1 MSTTA
6 TGAKYVFGK
15 TVALGFDEAI
25 KRVTEELAKEG
36 FGVLTEID
44 VKATLKKKLGIDVA
58 PYRILGACNPP
69 AAATTRCRAPTSRH
83 EGEPGPRCSTSTS
96 AAPTWCPTWSTRSRA
111 IAAQEQACSSASP
124 RRARA
129 WARSRRRRSWS
140 TTPRRFARFQAAQG
154 ELTGR
159 AVAAAGGGG
168 ELSAAQVR
176 CQNFRDLQAQLE
188 GTENRITVAR
198 NRYIKAVQ
206 AYNVT
211 VRQFPSNLTAMVF
224 GYKTKPNFTRRERAR
239 DIEGAQSRLRPEGQ
253 VIRALLILLLALPAW
268 AQVAVPQL
276 TARVTDLTGT
286 LTKEQ
291 TASLEQRL
299 QSFEARKGSQI
310 AVLMVPT
317 TAPEAIE
324 QYALR
329 VAERWKIGRKKVD
342 DGAILVVAKNDRALR
357 IEVGYGLEGALN
369 DATASRII
377 REAIVP
383 RFREGD
389 FYGGINA
396 GVDRML
402 RVIDG
407 EPLPEP
413 ASPAPQV
420 GGGLGQSLPILLVL
434 AVVGGGLLR
443 RMLGKTVGSVV
454 TGGAVGTVAWFL
466 VGAVSIAVLAGIL
479 AFIFTLVGGGA
490 GRRYYGGFPGGLG
503 GGGFG
508 GGGFRGG
515 GGSFGGG
522 GASGRW

>member
-1 MSTTA
+1 
-6 TGAKYVFGK
+6 
-15 TVALGFDEAI
+15 
-25 KRVTEELAKEG
+25 
-36 FGVLTEID
+36 
-44 VKATLKKKLGIDVA
+44 
-58 PYRILGACNPP
+58 
-69 AAATTRCRAPTSRH
+69 
-83 EGEPGPRCSTSTS
+83 
-96 AAPTWCPTWSTRSRA
+96 
-111 IAAQEQACSSASP
+111 
-124 RRARA
+124 
-129 WARSRRRRSWS
+129 
-140 TTPRRFARFQAAQG
+140 
-154 ELTGR
+154 
-159 AVAAAGGGG
+159 
-168 ELSAAQVR
+168 
-176 CQNFRDLQAQLE
+176 
-188 GTENRITVAR
+188 
-198 NRYIKAVQ
+198 
-206 AYNVT
+206 
-211 VRQFPSNLTAMVF
+211 
-224 GYKTKPNFTRRERAR
+224 
-239 DIEGAQSRLRPEGQ
+239 

-310 AVLMVPT
+310 ALLMVPT

-329 VAERWKIGRKKVD
+329 VAERWKIGRKNVD

-420 GGGLGQSLPILLVL
+420 GGGFGQSLPILLVL
-434 AVVGGGLLR
+434 AVVAGGLLR
-443 RMLGKTVGSVV
+443 RMLGRTAGSVAA
-454 TGGAVGTVAWFL
+454 GGAVGAVAWLL
-466 VGAVSIAVLAGIL
+466 VGAASIAVLAGIL
-479 AFIFTLVGGGA
+479 AFIVTLVGGGA
-490 GRRYYGGFPGGLG
+490 GRRYYGGFPGGFG
-503 GGGFG
+503 GGGWG
-508 GGGFRGG
+508 RGGGFRGG
-515 GGSFGGG
+515 GGGFGGG